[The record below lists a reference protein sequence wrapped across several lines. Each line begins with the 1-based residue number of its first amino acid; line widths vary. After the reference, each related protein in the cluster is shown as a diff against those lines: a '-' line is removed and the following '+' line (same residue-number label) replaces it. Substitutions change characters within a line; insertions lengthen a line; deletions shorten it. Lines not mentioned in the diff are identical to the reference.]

1 MSYSEGSGS
10 FGVTAENS
18 LTRDSTNAIFSLK
31 RLLHPKEN
39 ELDPNLKQFFPS
51 SMITDEKG
59 NITFAVTKNDQKIK
73 YTLKQAYTNY
83 LKYLKSVIDSNA
95 GTSVKDLV
103 FSIPVEYTT
112 IECDFLKE
120 CIKSAGFNLLS
131 FIKEPTAVLL
141 SSIDKNN
148 NINNNNN
155 NGIYLIIDIGGTR
168 CTCSLLKYENGIIT
182 IMKYRNIYNIG
193 CNYIDLIIQDHLAD
207 EFQRKYRGAIEIK
220 TTNKKAMKKLLK
232 HAKEARYGLSS
243 SNIYYVFIYI
253 YIYI

>member
-18 LTRDSTNAIFSLK
+18 LTRDSVNAIFSFK
-31 RLLHPKEN
+31 RLLNPKEN
-39 ELDPNLKQFFPS
+39 ELDPNLKQFFPT
-51 SMITDEKG
+51 SMITDEED

-83 LKYLKSVIDSNA
+83 LKYLKSVIDANA

-112 IECDFLKE
+112 VQCDFLKE

-131 FIKEPTAVLL
+131 FIKEPTAILL
-141 SSIDKNN
+141 SNIDKNN
-148 NINNNNN
+148 NNNNN
-155 NGIYLIIDIGGTR
+155 NGNYLIIDIGGTR

-182 IMKYRNIYNIG
+182 VLKYRNKYNIG

-232 HAKEARYGLSS
+232 CAKEARYCLSS
-243 SNIYYVFIYI
+243 SNTFYVFNYYLIK
-253 YIYI
+253 